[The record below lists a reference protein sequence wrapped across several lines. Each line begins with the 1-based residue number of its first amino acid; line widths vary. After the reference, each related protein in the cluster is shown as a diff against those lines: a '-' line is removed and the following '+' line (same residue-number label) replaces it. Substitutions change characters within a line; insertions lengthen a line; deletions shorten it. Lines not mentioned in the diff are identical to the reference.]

1 MMMTFWKRRKGSALR
16 QDSLIAKNNVQS
28 SLPDEIL
35 RQYALRYDGK
45 LLLQEEYFLSS
56 SMFQTLINEQILSP
70 VTPIKRTSLSIKYQ
84 RCHNT
89 INHVFATIPCVR
101 WQKE

>member
-1 MMMTFWKRRKGSALR
+1 MMMTFWKRRKGSAVR
-16 QDSLIAKNNVQS
+16 QGSLIAKNNVQS

-35 RQYALRYDGK
+35 KQYALRYDGK

-70 VTPIKRTSLSIKYQ
+70 VTPIKRTISSIKCE

-89 INHVFATIPCVR
+89 KKHLFATIPCVR
-101 WQKE
+101 CQK